1 LILDLSKSMASN
13 ESSMAGECF
22 ACHKI
27 LKGNTTYL
35 YKDKTFC
42 SDICRTTMMT
52 PSSSA
57 SSTAPEQGGK
67 PWMIPQFK
75 ADHAELAKSLEK
87 EASTPPHTE
96 QRSQRTLGKFS
107 SSGVFRSPS
116 TEFLYNLRQ
125 INIRGGNSETTP
137 SCTRQMACQI
147 I

>member
-1 LILDLSKSMASN
+1 MASN
-13 ESSMAGECF
+13 ESSVAGECF
-22 ACHKI
+22 VCHKKI
-27 LKGNTTYL
+27 KDKTTYL

-42 SDICRTTMMT
+42 SEKCRTTMMT

-57 SSTAPEQGGK
+57 SSTAPEEGAR

-75 ADHAELAKSLEK
+75 VDHAGAKSLEK
-87 EASTPPHTE
+87 ETSTPPQTE
-96 QRSQRTLGKFS
+96 QRSQQRSQLPLGKFS
-107 SSGVFRSPS
+107 ASGVFRSPS

-125 INIRGGNSETTP
+125 NNIRGGNSEATP